1 MLKAA
6 RATFL
11 QRFIIVNG
19 ESLEK
24 KNIKSR
30 FNDAKKNRPTTLH
43 VKGIVDSLIR
53 QEGSGV
59 QI

>member
-30 FNDAKKNRPTTLH
+30 FTRKKTLH

-53 QEGSGV
+53 PEGSGV

>member
-1 MLKAA
+1 MLKEA

-30 FNDAKKNRPTTLH
+30 FTRKKNRPTTLH

>member
-24 KNIKSR
+24 KKILNHDSREKKSPNHASR
-30 FNDAKKNRPTTLH
+30 KRN
-43 VKGIVDSLIR
+43 S
-53 QEGSGV
+53 
-59 QI
+59 

>member
-30 FNDAKKNRPTTLH
+30 FTRKKKSPNHASR
-43 VKGIVDSLIR
+43 KRNS
-53 QEGSGV
+53 
-59 QI
+59 

>member
-24 KNIKSR
+24 KNIKYITIH
-30 FNDAKKNRPTTLH
+30 AKKNRPTTLH